1 MCFFF
6 NFKLDLDP
14 SKGDLLSVGVL
25 ISKDCQGFERVM
37 LCEPNSHNSAT
48 VTFPWDT
55 CRKHT
60 FPVCSVE
67 KGHRLKGL

>member
-1 MCFFF
+1 MCFF
-6 NFKLDLDP
+6 NFKLDMDP

-25 ISKDCQGFERVM
+25 IRKGFQGFETVM
-37 LCEPNSHNSAT
+37 LCEPNSHNSSAT

-60 FPVCSVE
+60 FPFCSVG
-67 KGHRLKGL
+67 KSS